1 MNPIRVLLADD
12 HPVLRDGIRMVLEQE
27 PDMVVVGQADSGNDA
42 LRLAEEERP
51 DVLLLD
57 MELPGLTGVEVAR
70 RLRKAKSSVRVLALS
85 AHADAHYVR
94 GLLESGAA
102 GYLTKEEAPAVIV
115 EAVRGVA
122 RGEEGWMSRRVAATM
137 ATIASQPDSDSAD
150 LTDREL
156 EVLRLVVEGMTNQE
170 VGGALGISDKTVEKH
185 LEAVFGKLG
194 VASRTEAAV
203 HAVRRNLV

>member
-1 MNPIRVLLADD
+1 MKSIRILLADD
-12 HPVLRDGIRMVLEQE
+12 HPVLRDGIRAVLERE
-27 PDMVVVGQADSGNDA
+27 PDMVVVGQADSGNAA
-42 LRLAEEERP
+42 LRMAEEERP

-70 RLRKAKSSVRVLALS
+70 RLGKAKSPVRVLALS

-102 GYLTKEEAPAVIV
+102 GYLTKEEAPDVIV

-122 RGEEGWMSRRVAATM
+122 HGEEGWMSRRVAATVV
-137 ATIASQPDSDSAD
+137 TIASQPDPGGAG

-156 EVLRLVVEGMTNQE
+156 DVLRLVVEGMTNQE
-170 VGGALGISDKTVEKH
+170 IGGALGISDKTVEKH
-185 LEAVFGKLG
+185 LEAVFSKLD
-194 VASRTEAAV
+194 VSSRTEAAV
-203 HAVRRNLV
+203 HAVREDLV